1 MGFMIKNSLTICVLG
16 LATLPCASQDSF
28 ESDELPQPPA
38 LTSRDLPPDTT
49 IERIAFASCYVPQ
62 FEQPGVWKVI
72 NDRRPELLVLM
83 GDNVYQSEE
92 KAEPELRELREAYMQ
107 LAQESEFADLRAQAA
122 MFATWDD
129 HDYGRNDAGADFPAR
144 YQSEELFEHVWP
156 LPQKTTDPRKARD
169 GIFHAVIFGPVGKR
183 VQLLMLDTR
192 FFRGALDDPSSSMLG
207 EEQWHWLAEKLRDP
221 AELRSL
227 VSSIPVLSNRDDAE
241 NWHRL
246 SSERERLLELLNA
259 SNGVVILSGDSHYA
273 AHYRD
278 DDSLEFSLNEF
289 TSSSLN
295 FPYPAERYAEVLK
308 PDLLRQGQPYF
319 DSNFGWL
326 EIDWAKKNVAISIY
340 SAEGQLGMQETIELV
355 GQKSAP
361 RPKLDGG
368 TRH

>member
-1 MGFMIKNSLTICVLG
+1 MGFIIKNSLAICVLG
-16 LATLPCASQDSF
+16 LATLPCAAQDLF

-38 LTSRDLPPDTT
+38 LTSRDLPPDTI

-72 NDRRPELLVLM
+72 SDRRPELLILM

-92 KAEPELRELREAYMQ
+92 KGEPELRELREAYMQ

-129 HDYGRNDAGADFPAR
+129 HDYGRNDAGADFPVR

-156 LPQKTTDPRKARD
+156 LPQKTSDPRKARD
-169 GIFHAVIFGPVGKR
+169 GIFYAVIFGPVGKR
-183 VQLLMLDTR
+183 VQILMLDTR
-192 FFRGALDDPSSSMLG
+192 FFRGALDDPLSTMLG

-221 AELRSL
+221 AELRL
-227 VSSIPVLSNRDDAE
+227 VVSSIPVLSNRDDAE

-246 SSERERLLELLNA
+246 SSERARLLELLNA

-278 DDSLEFSLNEF
+278 DDSLGFSLNEF

-326 EIDWAKKNVAISIY
+326 EIDWEKQNVAISIY
-340 SAEGQLGMQETIELV
+340 SAEGQLGMQEFMTNF
-355 GQKSAP
+355 
-361 RPKLDGG
+361 
-368 TRH
+368 

>member
-1 MGFMIKNSLTICVLG
+1 MGFIIKNSLTICVLG
-16 LATLPCASQDSF
+16 LATLPCASQDLF

-38 LTSRDLPPDTT
+38 LTSRHLPPDAI

-72 NDRRPELLVLM
+72 SDRRPELLILM

-107 LAQESEFADLRAQAA
+107 LAQESEFVDLRAQAA

-129 HDYGRNDAGADFPAR
+129 HDYGRNDAGADFPVR

-156 LPQKTTDPRKARD
+156 LPQKIADPRKARD
-169 GIFHAVIFGPVGKR
+169 GVFHAVIFGPVGKR

-192 FFRGALDDPSSSMLG
+192 FFRGPLDDPSSTMLG
-207 EEQWHWLAEKLRDP
+207 EVQWQWLAGKLRDP
-221 AELRSL
+221 AELRL
-227 VSSIPVLSNRDDAE
+227 VVSSIPVLSNRGDAE

-246 SSERERLLELLNA
+246 SGERARLLGLLNA

-278 DDSLEFSLNEF
+278 NDSLDFSLNEF
-289 TSSSLN
+289 TASSLN
-295 FPYPAERYAEVLK
+295 LPYPAERHAEVLK
-308 PDLLRQGQPYF
+308 PDVLRQGRPYF

-326 EIDWAKKNVAISIY
+326 EIDWAKRNVAFSI
-340 SAEGQLGMQETIELV
+340 
-355 GQKSAP
+355 
-361 RPKLDGG
+361 
-368 TRH
+368 